1 MAQYYV
7 KMNVNVINLNVYFLT
22 VQDVHDIVKVR
33 KAGYKMIA

>member
-22 VQDVHDIVKVR
+22 VKDVHDTVKVR
-33 KAGYKMIA
+33 KAGYKMVA